1 MTTNKKQRLRYGVK
15 LKEKIWGTFRHNEL
29 PFSEVFREC
38 DKDAWRHRNTL
49 LPLCRSLTSW
59 WLEHILFRKIEQT
72 EQLEFL
78 RLPNHERNKI
88 EWWKPCPSSL
98 NTSSRFSDSFS
109 FFPLRRFFPPF
120 PNEKWNEERFIP
132 NNQQQNNSFR
142 FKPLFFGI
150 VNLIQSFFFPLLLP
164 RSRRSNK
171 MASIDLNL
179 LSSDTAVTYDE
190 KMYPRCAIVSVSI
203 PSKISE
209 GFVS

>member
-132 NNQQQNNSFR
+132 NNQQQIIHFASNLCSSALWTW
-142 FKPLFFGI
+142 FKVFFSLYFSHVLVAATKWRQLTWI
-150 VNLIQSFFFPLLLP
+150 CYPQIQRWPMMKKCILVVQSFP
-164 RSRRSNK
+164 
-171 MASIDLNL
+171 
-179 LSSDTAVTYDE
+179 
-190 KMYPRCAIVSVSI
+190 
-203 PSKISE
+203 
-209 GFVS
+209 

>member
-120 PNEKWNEERFIP
+120 PDEKWNEERFIP
-132 NNQQQNNSFR
+132 NNQQQIIHFASNLCSSALWTW
-142 FKPLFFGI
+142 FKVFFPFTSPTFSSQQQNG
-150 VNLIQSFFFPLLLP
+150 VNWPESAILRYSGDLWWKCILVVQSFP
-164 RSRRSNK
+164 
-171 MASIDLNL
+171 
-179 LSSDTAVTYDE
+179 
-190 KMYPRCAIVSVSI
+190 
-203 PSKISE
+203 
-209 GFVS
+209 